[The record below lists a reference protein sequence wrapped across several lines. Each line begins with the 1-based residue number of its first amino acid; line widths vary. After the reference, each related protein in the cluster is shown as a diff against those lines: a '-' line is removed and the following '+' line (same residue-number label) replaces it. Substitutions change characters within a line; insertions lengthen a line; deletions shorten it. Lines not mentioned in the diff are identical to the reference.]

1 MTIKDYVYLGLI
13 ALAALVFYCHGFYAG
28 VSRSRRVYEALLD
41 EEAEEATVETP
52 EPILDDAPVAA
63 FPSRQT
69 MPPFPRREARGDF
82 GNN

>member
-13 ALAALVFYCHGFYAG
+13 ALATLVFYCHGFYAG
-28 VSRSRRVYEALLD
+28 VGRSRRVYEALLD
-41 EEAEEATVETP
+41 EESDEVKLDAPELTLDD
-52 EPILDDAPVAA
+52 EPIAA
-63 FPSRQT
+63 FPSRQA